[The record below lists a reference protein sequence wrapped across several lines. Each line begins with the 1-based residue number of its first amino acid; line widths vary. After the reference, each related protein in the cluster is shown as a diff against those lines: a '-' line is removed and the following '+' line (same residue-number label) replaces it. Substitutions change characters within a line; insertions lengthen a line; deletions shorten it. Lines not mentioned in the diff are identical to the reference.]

1 MQIEMTDEEWH
12 TFRLLLQDYVPQ
24 LRREIARTDDHTF
37 RHELVKRQEV
47 AEHLLDILDEA
58 EA

>member
-24 LRREIARTDDHTF
+24 LRREIARTDDHSF

-47 AEHLLDILDEA
+47 AEHLLDMLDEA

>member
-12 TFRLLLQDYVPQ
+12 TFRLLLHDYVPQ

>member
-1 MQIEMTDEEWH
+1 MQIEMTNEEWH
-12 TFRLLLQDYVPQ
+12 TFRMLLQDYVPQ
-24 LRREIARTDDHTF
+24 LRREVARTDDHPF